1 MQITDPKSH
10 SLHNYHLKIN
20 CTDQIISV
28 LEYLPVESSLTSG
41 VDKLLQSP
49 PVTRSVLTADSK
61 EELTG
66 FKGISFLVLLHMF
79 THNIKHGA
87 AANQQ
92 VALPMTFPIL
102 SFLCYYSLRQLWVS
116 LVVYCGRKQVQD
128 SSNKFLIPYV
138 ILEGKKQPQ
147 HISLWPALLSTCCL
161 LLLYKLLTIN

>member
-41 VDKLLQSP
+41 IDKLLQSLP
-49 PVTRSVLTADSK
+49 LTHSVLTADSK

-66 FKGISFLVLLHMF
+66 FRGISFLVLLHMF
-79 THNIKHGA
+79 THNIRHGA
-87 AANQQ
+87 TANQQ

-102 SFLCYYSLRQLWVS
+102 NCLCYYSLRQLWVS
-116 LVVYCGRKQVQD
+116 LVVYCERKQVQD
-128 SSNKFLIPYV
+128 SSNKFLIPCV
-138 ILEGKKQPQ
+138 TVESRKQ
-147 HISLWPALLSTCCL
+147 A
-161 LLLYKLLTIN
+161 